1 MSNEQQNRVLVVDD
15 DASICEL
22 LSSVLRRHGLQ
33 VDVASDGQQAL
44 DLLRETSYAVV
55 LLDLIMPVLDGFA
68 VLDRMDEERRSLPV
82 VLVVTG
88 ADRSAISE
96 LDPQRIHGIV
106 RKPFDSEELADL
118 VLACAEIR
126 GRLKLETMAIAT
138 MLAGSPFLALL
149 NRLT

>member
-1 MSNEQQNRVLVVDD
+1 MSTEPQKRVLVVDD
-15 DASICEL
+15 DASTCEL
-22 LSSVLRRHGLQ
+22 LTAVLERRGLQ

-55 LLDLIMPVLDGFA
+55 LLDLIMPVLD
-68 VLDRMDEERRSLPV
+68 RMGEEGRSLPV

-88 ADRSAISE
+88 ADRGAISQ
-96 LDPQRIHGIV
+96 LDSQRIQGIV
-106 RKPFDSEELADL
+106 RKPFDSEELAEL
-118 VLACAEIR
+118 VVACAEIR

>member
-1 MSNEQQNRVLVVDD
+1 MSTQLQKRVLVVDD
-15 DASICEL
+15 DASTCEL
-22 LSSVLRRHGLQ
+22 LTAVLELHGLQ
-33 VDVASDGQQAL
+33 VDMASDGQQAL

-68 VLDRMDEERRSLPV
+68 VLDRMDEEGRSLPV

-88 ADRSAISE
+88 ADRGVISQ
-96 LDPQRIHGIV
+96 LDSQRIQGIV
-106 RKPFDSEELADL
+106 RKPFESEELAEL
-118 VLACAEIR
+118 VVACAEIN

-138 MLAGSPFLALL
+138 MLAGSPLLALL

>member
-68 VLDRMDEERRSLPV
+68 VLDRMDEGRSLPV

-106 RKPFDSEELADL
+106 RKPFDSDELAD
-118 VLACAEIR
+118 
-126 GRLKLETMAIAT
+126 
-138 MLAGSPFLALL
+138 
-149 NRLT
+149 

>member
-1 MSNEQQNRVLVVDD
+1 MSNEQQKRVLVVDD

-68 VLDRMDEERRSLPV
+68 VLDRMDEGRSLPV

-106 RKPFDSEELADL
+106 RKPFDSDELADL

>member
-1 MSNEQQNRVLVVDD
+1 MSTQLQKRVLVVDD
-15 DASICEL
+15 DASTCEL
-22 LSSVLRRHGLQ
+22 LTAVLELHGLQ
-33 VDVASDGQQAL
+33 VDMASDGQQAL

-68 VLDRMDEERRSLPV
+68 VLDRMDEEGRSLPV

-88 ADRSAISE
+88 ADRGVISQ
-96 LDPQRIHGIV
+96 LDSQRIQGIV
-106 RKPFDSEELADL
+106 RKPFESEELAEL
-118 VLACAEIR
+118 VVACAEIK

-138 MLAGSPFLALL
+138 MLAGSPLLALL

>member
-1 MSNEQQNRVLVVDD
+1 MSNEQQKRVLVVDD

-68 VLDRMDEERRSLPV
+68 VLDRMDEGRSLPV

>member
-1 MSNEQQNRVLVVDD
+1 MGTEPQKRVLVVDD
-15 DASICEL
+15 DASTREF
-22 LSSVLRRHGLQ
+22 LSAVLEQHGLR

-44 DLLRETSYAVV
+44 ELLRKTSYAVV

-68 VLDRMDEERRSLPV
+68 VLDRMGEEGRSLPV

-88 ADRSAISE
+88 ADRGAISR
-96 LDPQRIHGIV
+96 LDPQRIQGIV
-106 RKPFDSEELADL
+106 RKPFDSEELAEL
-118 VLACAEIR
+118 VVACAEIK